1 MLAPGGTPGIVP
13 DASVDAPLPKA
24 CTRRGARRSARREP
38 ARRHLCDIK
47 VIFGGGY
54 ATIYLCARARSEQT
68 GAVAE
73 REHRVNGEYN
83 THARRLDAAHSPPGT
98 EPILQRLQSFG
109 PVRGLAAG
117 QYSEVSPDVHSLI
130 QVCAESLANKNWRAL
145 GARSAQE
152 ARGFVAAAVKRRL
165 GLTVAREMA
174 RHRLRRVPAIGVPNA
189 ALSGPARFQRAM
201 ARRHGV
207 DEPLDRPPA
216 FVPEEFFAFQALAA
230 QPAD

>member
-1 MLAPGGTPGIVP
+1 MP
-13 DASVDAPLPKA
+13 
-24 CTRRGARRSARREP
+24 SA
-38 ARRHLCDIK
+38 I
-47 VIFGGGY
+47 
-54 ATIYLCARARSEQT
+54 
-68 GAVAE
+68 
-73 REHRVNGEYN
+73 
-83 THARRLDAAHSPPGT
+83 AAHSSPGT

-165 GLTVAREMA
+165 GLVVAREMA

-201 ARRHGV
+201 DRRHGV

>member
-1 MLAPGGTPGIVP
+1 M
-13 DASVDAPLPKA
+13 
-24 CTRRGARRSARREP
+24 
-38 ARRHLCDIK
+38 
-47 VIFGGGY
+47 IFGGGY

-73 REHRVNGEYN
+73 REHRVNGEYK
-83 THARRLDAAHSPPGT
+83 THARRLDAAHSSPGT

-174 RHRLRRVPAIGVPNA
+174 RHRLRRVPYIGVPRHIVEERMQPFHLRAIERGGGA
-189 ALSGPARFQRAM
+189 AVSAADFY
-201 ARRHGV
+201 
-207 DEPLDRPPA
+207 
-216 FVPEEFFAFQALAA
+216 AFQQRQGAWGRDAA
-230 QPAD
+230 

>member
-1 MLAPGGTPGIVP
+1 MPAHG
-13 DASVDAPLPKA
+13 ASRQALW
-24 CTRRGARRSARREP
+24 RSASIE
-38 ARRHLCDIK
+38 
-47 VIFGGGY
+47 
-54 ATIYLCARARSEQT
+54 S
-68 GAVAE
+68 
-73 REHRVNGEYN
+73 

-98 EPILQRLQSFG
+98 ERILQRLQSFG

-174 RHRLRRVPAIGVPNA
+174 RHRLRRVGVPAIGVPNA

-201 ARRHGV
+201 DRRHGV
-207 DEPLDRPPA
+207 DDPLDRPPA
-216 FVPEEFFAFQALAA
+216 FVPEEFFDFQALAA

>member
-1 MLAPGGTPGIVP
+1 M
-13 DASVDAPLPKA
+13 
-24 CTRRGARRSARREP
+24 
-38 ARRHLCDIK
+38 
-47 VIFGGGY
+47 
-54 ATIYLCARARSEQT
+54 
-68 GAVAE
+68 
-73 REHRVNGEYN
+73 
-83 THARRLDAAHSPPGT
+83 
-98 EPILQRLQSFG
+98 QSFG

-152 ARGFVAAAVKRRL
+152 ARGFVMAAVKRRL
-165 GLTVAREMA
+165 GLMLAREMA
-174 RHRLRRVPAIGVPNA
+174 RHRLRRVPNA

-201 ARRHGV
+201 DRRHGI

>member
-1 MLAPGGTPGIVP
+1 M
-13 DASVDAPLPKA
+13 
-24 CTRRGARRSARREP
+24 
-38 ARRHLCDIK
+38 
-47 VIFGGGY
+47 
-54 ATIYLCARARSEQT
+54 
-68 GAVAE
+68 
-73 REHRVNGEYN
+73 
-83 THARRLDAAHSPPGT
+83 
-98 EPILQRLQSFG
+98 
-109 PVRGLAAG
+109 
-117 QYSEVSPDVHSLI
+117 HSLI

-201 ARRHGV
+201 DRRHGV

-230 QPAD
+230 QGGAFLISRKVGGPELQRLREGGGRKQKQENRVGARGPASKRWQT